1 MVIKCVVLVKEQTN
15 RLAEQNRKLRK
26 RPTNTVKWSL
36 KKPIQWRKDSL
47 STNVLSIEQLDSNVQ
62 KKKKHLSSVL
72 CLSPQYTD
80 TNQYHFLW
88 GVCIR
93 DPGSCQYTLPP
104 HFQPLHVQPLP
115 SQVKTHRALRTT
127 FTISF
132 RFFPS
137 PNFISISFLP
147 FVYINCFLQN
157 GIYFLLPGFS
167 PTLHRVEV

>member
-1 MVIKCVVLVKEQTN
+1 MC
-15 RLAEQNRKLRK
+15 
-26 RPTNTVKWSL
+26 
-36 KKPIQWRKDSL
+36 
-47 STNVLSIEQLDSNVQ
+47 
-62 KKKKHLSSVL
+62 KKKNHLSSVL

-88 GVCIR
+88 GACIC

-127 FTISF
+127 YTISF

-137 PNFISISFLP
+137 PNCISISFLP

-167 PTLHRVEV
+167 PTLHRVEVQQTLPKWVNFYVLHITCLLIHQNINTPNTNIQRGYFQVLGRL